1 MEELTPQEI
10 EAFKI
15 LSSKGVSSPEFERK
29 LIEKLHH
36 QNLIH
41 QSKKRTVMKK
51 TIINIAASIA
61 LLFGGYYLGT
71 HNFGKTS
78 TNITKQEYALFLYEN
93 EEFVVEDTQTLVQ
106 EYKSWAVNLGKEE
119 KLAYAEKLK
128 DAEDYWL
135 GKTSVRNNTSK
146 LTGYFVFYADSFEE
160 AQKIAK
166 THPHVGY
173 GGGLELRP
181 IEKVN

>member
-1 MEELTPQEI
+1 MEELTPREI
-10 EAFKI
+10 EAFKE
-15 LSSKGVSSPEFERK
+15 LSKESFSSLGFERE
-29 LIEKLHH
+29 LIGNLRQ

-61 LLFGGYYLGT
+61 LLLGGYYLGKL
-71 HNFGKTS
+71 NFSKAS
-78 TNITKQEYALFLYEN
+78 TDSLKQEYALFLYEN
-93 EEFVVEDTQTLVQ
+93 EEFKVGDTQTLVQ
-106 EYKSWAVNLGKEE
+106 EYKSWAVNLGKAE
-119 KLAYAEKLK
+119 KLAYAEKLN
-128 DAEDYWL
+128 DAEDYWF
-135 GKTSVRNNTSK
+135 GKTSVRNRTSK
-146 LTGYFVFYADSFEE
+146 LTGYFVFYADNFEE
-160 AQKIAK
+160 AKKIAN